1 MALECFYREQWY
13 SAFNLATIS
22 LPTFKNDK
30 KTHQKI
36 VLDYPFTRFIAVL
49 SACKIVNYEMLLV
62 KNLGMHVDF
71 KEKLAFIFRD
81 DKYKP
86 GVREMRQIKKQLKI
100 LKNFA
105 KQGRRYFDFISKL
118 SPENHSHRLLLI
130 DAGIKNMNY
139 FIKPGVLLEI
149 AIFQGKPHLKICDL
163 YNSAYIQ
170 ANNHGFTNES
180 AFILQQLA
188 HYNVT
193 KLEDQAAAVSYR
205 KALEVYKNGG
215 ANLMIP
221 RLLEFIGKNKW

>member
-1 MALECFYREQWY
+1 MTIEKSLKYPIRRLLKGLCCILNCLKETTSTKEHELFIKEDENYEELKCLSEIYPVLAYYLSGDMALECFYREQWY

-49 SACKIVNYEMLLV
+49 SACKIVNYEMLIE

-86 GVREMRQIKKQLKI
+86 GVREMRQIKKHLKI

-105 KQGRRYFDFISKL
+105 KQGRKYFDFISKL

-139 FIKPGVLLEI
+139 FIKNTWCSVRNC
-149 AIFQGKPHLKICDL
+149 HLSRKTTPQDL
-163 YNSAYIQ
+163 
-170 ANNHGFTNES
+170 
-180 AFILQQLA
+180 
-188 HYNVT
+188 
-193 KLEDQAAAVSYR
+193 
-205 KALEVYKNGG
+205 
-215 ANLMIP
+215 
-221 RLLEFIGKNKW
+221 